1 MLSFLG
7 EIHNGWIDVKWSHG
21 LRNSYRM
28 GAEGKYDL
36 KLANS
41 DNLSNF
47 DISSAGGS
55 TITNASTSSASC
67 NKKLDKGLTSRKSS
81 STPSL
86 PEATDGL
93 QKPSVACTDQASSAD
108 NLTWKQAV
116 EVIAE
121 NVLSTAK
128 SDIVNSEIQ
137 HGGNQTEVSVVVH
150 SLRERENLP
159 DLSTINNSTL
169 ALSDLATITEN
180 LTLSDANNKISAG
193 ASSSFSRQTSYSGED
208 KASNNNNINEA
219 NNKINLTN
227 SANSLSRALLSTKL
241 EVLDKIDRVRD
252 NLKNSNN
259 FLSSDILS
267 QTNLLSSVKL
277 SLPKNQEASNSSS
290 ISSKNNI
297 NAAEDNDSK
306 FKKAFS
312 DFEKYLQIQSVDESS
327 STNLPV
333 DINEECEGISISD
346 DMNEGGASGPGGD
359 NAVVVSNP
367 MSVSVPN
374 LTTSIAS
381 ASSTLQESQ
390 TSQNDASATP
400 ASLLETFAVMAR
412 RRASGSSNVTGKMQP
427 FFFLHN
433 SQVFKYLMTGIAGG
447 SMNNNQNNNMTVIS
461 NNQNLNGNFFPRGP
475 NSVTSLVKL
484 ALSSN
489 FHPGLLSTAQSYPS
503 LSNSTNNNG

>member
-1 MLSFLG
+1 
-7 EIHNGWIDVKWSHG
+7 
-21 LRNSYRM
+21 M

-55 TITNASTSSASC
+55 AIANASTSSASC
-67 NKKLDKGLTSRKSS
+67 NKKLDKSTSRKSS

-128 SDIVNSEIQ
+128 SDIVNSETQ
-137 HGGNQTEVSVVVH
+137 HSGNQTEVSVVVH

-180 LTLSDANNKISAG
+180 LTLSSDANNKNSMISAG
-193 ASSSFSRQTSYSGED
+193 ASSSSFSRQTSYSGED

-252 NLKNSNN
+252 NLKNTNN

-327 STNLPV
+327 STHLPV

-346 DMNEGGASGPGGD
+346 DLNEGTSGPGD
-359 NAVVVSNP
+359 SAVVVSNP

-374 LTTSIAS
+374 LTTSTAS
-381 ASSTLQESQ
+381 ASSAMQESQ
-390 TSQNDASATP
+390 ASQNDPTGTTP
-400 ASLLETFAVMAR
+400 TSLLETFAVMAR
-412 RRASGSSNVTGKMQP
+412 RRASGSSNVP
-427 FFFLHN
+427 
-433 SQVFKYLMTGIAGG
+433 GIAGG

-503 LSNSTNNNG
+503 LSNSTNNNGE